1 MCRTL
6 AYCSSGNLD
15 SASDPKLRKTYV
27 ELVEGVQ
34 QKGAEV
40 VMFSSMHESGQR
52 MCLNVLLFIVLMM
65 RIQN

>member
-1 MCRTL
+1 M
-6 AYCSSGNLD
+6 SD
-15 SASDPKLRKTYV
+15 SASDPKMRKKYV

-52 MCLNVLLFIVLMM
+52 MLPILLLFTILIVP
-65 RIQN
+65 QS